1 MNNEKILTHVDLH
14 MHSSFSDGSDSP
26 QEIIDK
32 LRAREIHTFALTDHD
47 TMAGC
52 DEMAKLVP
60 EDMTFFRGIEF
71 SCRSEAGTCLPT
83 GPCTMRWPRESA
95 FGIKSSMSA

>member
-60 EDMTFFRGIEF
+60 E
-71 SCRSEAGTCLPT
+71 L
-83 GPCTMRWPRESA
+83 
-95 FGIKSSMSA
+95 

>member
-32 LRAREIHTFALTDHD
+32 LQAREIHTFALPDY
-47 TMAGC
+47 G
-52 DEMAKLVP
+52 P
-60 EDMTFFRGIEF
+60 EDCGA
-71 SCRSEAGTCLPT
+71 RSHPSALWNQKAGQLL
-83 GPCTMRWPRESA
+83 GSYLRSLL
-95 FGIKSSMSA
+95 

>member
-71 SCRSEAGTCLPT
+71 SCRSEAGKCHILGYASPAY
-83 GPCTMRWPRESA
+83 G
-95 FGIKSSMSA
+95 